1 MTVIV
6 FVAYGV
12 GALLGYA
19 VAHGGRLVPVW
30 RVFIRANL
38 LLTSIVLSVLAG
50 WRVSGFAD
58 LLWPVVVTAVMF
70 VLVGVAYLLTP
81 SSPERPG
88 RAVLRGWSAIP
99 NPGFWLIPVA
109 TAIAG
114 APGAVIAVLIDRVA
128 LASFAIWV
136 WVLRKHAPIKQQV
149 RTSWI
154 DQSPLIALVV
164 GLLLG
169 VISDAPE
176 WTASVLQWLA
186 PVVAAIGA
194 AVFVGSVLHP
204 SQRIEWRPG
213 VRVWALLSLARIVM
227 MVPLAFLAPTEPIA
241 VALVLGAFS
250 IPAFFPS
257 SLSVLYGYTD
267 SVVAASVRLGWIF
280 APIGLV
286 AAGFI
291 MTR

>member
-1 MTVIV
+1 MTVLV

-19 VAHGGRLVPVW
+19 VASGGRLVPVW

-70 VLVGVAYLLTP
+70 VLVGIAYLLTP
-81 SSPERPG
+81 PSPERPG
-88 RAVLRGWSAIP
+88 RAALRGWAAIP

-128 LASFAIWV
+128 LAAFAIWV
-136 WVLRKHAPIKQQV
+136 WVLRRHAPIQQQV

-213 VRVWALLSLARIVM
+213 VRVWALLSLARIAM

-267 SVVAASVRLGWIF
+267 SVVAASVRLGWVF

-291 MTR
+291 ITR

>member
-1 MTVIV
+1 MTAIV
-6 FVAYGV
+6 LVAYGV
-12 GALLGYA
+12 GAALGFA
-19 VAHGGRLVPVW
+19 VARGGRLVSVW

-50 WRVSGFAD
+50 WRVSGLAD

-70 VLVGVAYLLTP
+70 VLVGIAFLLTP

-88 RAVLRGWSAIP
+88 RAALRGWSAIP

-149 RTSWI
+149 HTSWI

-169 VISDAPE
+169 VVSDAPE

-194 AVFVGSVLHP
+194 AVFVGSALHP

-213 VRVWALLSLARIVM
+213 VRVWALLSLARIAM

-291 MTR
+291 IAR